1 MKRLISIILLLAAPF
16 SYANCKLPVT
26 YVKEGQPAECSG
38 YLFTI
43 EKEAEV
49 RLIKDQLDNLQ
60 AEMDIRNKQI
70 EIYTKDFKIFG
81 DIQTKQTQEVELFRN
96 AAQDATSKYIASQ
109 NDRFIRDLL
118 CFGAGIALILLGSF
132 VVKNV
137 K

>member
-1 MKRLISIILLLAAPF
+1 MKRLISIILLLIAPF
-16 SYANCKLPVT
+16 SYATCPGPVT
-26 YVKEGQPAECSG
+26 HLNEGDKACEEG
-38 YLFTI
+38 YLFTLSK
-43 EKEAEV
+43 EKEV

-70 EIYTKDFKIFG
+70 EIYTKDFKIFS

-96 AAQDATSKYIASQ
+96 AAQDATSKYINSQ
-109 NDRFIRDLL
+109 DSRFTRDLL
-118 CFGAGIALILLGSF
+118 CFGAGMLVLFLGSM